1 MTPALQ
7 FVFLALYLGNG
18 LLGTN
23 IDPSFSAARFPVH
36 NEAITVVIIQ

>member
-23 IDPSFSAARFPVH
+23 ISLSYSVAYFLVYY
-36 NEAITVVIIQ
+36 EAITVVIIQ